1 MTDAPPD
8 GEMLSRVAARVLL
21 IDAADRLL
29 LMRGLDPGRPLLRY
43 WFTVGGG
50 LDDGESTLDAAVR
63 ELFEETGLRL
73 PASALAG
80 PVFHET
86 TYFPFDGHWYSQEQ
100 DFFVARVDTWDA
112 DLSGFS
118 DIERATV
125 EEVRWWSLD
134 ELIAAT
140 DTIYPANLV
149 PLLRSVLAPGT
160 SVAGSEPGTAA
171 ALSGSA
177 DSLSGPADSLL
188 GPADSVPGLAEGD
201 G

>member
-8 GEMLSRVAARVLL
+8 GEILSRVAARVLL

-29 LMRGLDPGRPLLRY
+29 LMRGFDPRQPQRRY

-73 PASALAG
+73 PAASLSG

-86 TYFPFDGHWYSQEQ
+86 AFFPFDGRWYSQEQ
-100 DFFVARVDTWDA
+100 DFFVGRVDRWDA

-118 DIERATV
+118 EIERATI
-125 EEVRWWSLD
+125 EEARWWTLD
-134 ELIAAT
+134 ELSAAT
-140 DTIYPANLV
+140 DTFYPANLV
-149 PLLRSVLAPGT
+149 TLLRRV
-160 SVAGSEPGTAA
+160 
-171 ALSGSA
+171 
-177 DSLSGPADSLL
+177 
-188 GPADSVPGLAEGD
+188 LAEGA
-201 G
+201 

>member
-8 GEMLSRVAARVLL
+8 GEILSRVAARVLL

-29 LMRGLDPGRPLLRY
+29 LMRGFDPGRPLLRY

-73 PASALAG
+73 PASSLVG

-86 TYFPFDGHWYSQEQ
+86 TFFPFDGQRYSQEQ
-100 DFFVARVDTWDA
+100 DFFVARVDAWDV
-112 DLSGFS
+112 DLSGLS
-118 DIERATV
+118 EIEQATV
-125 EEVRWWSLD
+125 EGVRWWSLD
-134 ELIAAT
+134 ELSATT
-140 DTIYPANLV
+140 DTFYPVNLV
-149 PLLRSVLAPGT
+149 PLVRSVLAEGASIAGT
-160 SVAGSEPGTAA
+160 VVSPVGIPE
-171 ALSGSA
+171 
-177 DSLSGPADSLL
+177 
-188 GPADSVPGLAEGD
+188 ED